1 MAAGDHVDRDG
12 DDSSDPDAEV
22 KKQAVFALSQ
32 HRRNESV
39 PTLIEVARKNRDPDV
54 RRTALFWLGQ
64 SNDPRAVSVFEEIL
78 RR

>member
-1 MAAGDHVDRDG
+1 MCFWLCLDDG
-12 DDSSDPDAEV
+12 RESTDPDSEL

-32 HRRNESV
+32 QRRSESV
-39 PTLIEVARKNRDPDV
+39 STLIEVARTNRDPDV

-64 SNDPRAVSVFEEIL
+64 SNDPRAVSGFEEIL